1 MSSRTLG
8 YGADLRDFMS
18 FDNRF
23 WECVWDELHDFDMEW
38 KTDHEET
45 DDYFWEDM
53 NKEFVS
59 LLNDRYDDNG
69 YTIKEHMIE
78 FFWERVEY
86 YKEHLVGFYDD
97 DSDSDSESEDEEDR
111 FRRFIN
117 SLPSDSDSEEVWE
130 DDRVIEEAP
139 PTYEES
145 EETNKCEIEY
155 KSVEKPKTSYMYK
168 GKKYKVIKKPGRV
181 MNQGELNAI
190 MNGKCGVGNW
200 NKEHFYSG
208 RPVY

>member
-1 MSSRTLG
+1 MSNHTLG
-8 YGADLRDFMS
+8 FGADLRDFMS

-23 WECVWDELHDFDMEW
+23 WEYVWAERYDFDMEW

-45 DDYFWEDM
+45 DDLFWEDM

-86 YKEHLVGFYDD
+86 YEEHLVGLGDYD
-97 DSDSDSESEDEEDR
+97 DSDSESEDEEDR
-111 FRRFIN
+111 FNRFIN
-117 SLPSDSDSEEVWE
+117 SLPSDSEEEWE
-130 DDRVIEEAP
+130 DDRVIEEKP

-145 EETNKCEIEY
+145 EQAHKCEIEY
-155 KSVEKPKTSYMYK
+155 QSVEKPRTSYMYN
-168 GKKYKVIKKPGRV
+168 GKKYKIIKKPGRI
-181 MNQGELNAI
+181 MNQAELNAI
-190 MNGKCGVGNW
+190 LNGKCGVGNW
-200 NKEHFYSG
+200 NHEHFNRG